1 MAANGNKKKRQMG
14 LKQTKHGE
22 EKKSLWLKMGH
33 EGKRAKEGGGGIL
46 SEGKSQTESG
56 KKRTNASM
64 SPKRRR
70 KNCKTIPKL
79 YV

>member
-1 MAANGNKKKRQMG
+1 MG

-56 KKRTNASM
+56 KKKNKCINE
-64 SPKRRR
+64 PEKEKK